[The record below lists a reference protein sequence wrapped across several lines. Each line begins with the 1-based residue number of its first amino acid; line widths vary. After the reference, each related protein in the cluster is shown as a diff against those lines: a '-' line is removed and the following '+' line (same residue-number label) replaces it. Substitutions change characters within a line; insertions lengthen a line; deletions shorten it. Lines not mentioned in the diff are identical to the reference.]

1 MKVIWTSPLI
11 PSDPMVWRKNLDD
24 ATKNKLRDFFMT
36 YGDEPAEQKV
46 LAGLQWAKFKA
57 SDDDQLLPIRQLE
70 LFKKRTEV
78 ANSDK
83 LNADDKQAQLKEL
96 DAELA
101 KLEKRMAEIAKQS
114 PASAG

>member
-1 MKVIWTSPLI
+1 M
-11 PSDPMVWRKNLDD
+11 
-24 ATKNKLRDFFMT
+24 
-36 YGDEPAEQKV
+36 
-46 LAGLQWAKFKA
+46 
-57 SDDDQLLPIRQLE
+57 
-70 LFKKRTEV
+70 